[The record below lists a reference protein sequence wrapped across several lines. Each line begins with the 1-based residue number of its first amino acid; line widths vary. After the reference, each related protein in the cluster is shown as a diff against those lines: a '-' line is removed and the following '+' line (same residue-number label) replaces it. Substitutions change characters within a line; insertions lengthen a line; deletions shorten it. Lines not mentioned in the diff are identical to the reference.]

1 MSLPVIDTPKFTMNL
16 MSVKDPIS
24 YRPFLVKEEKLLLMA
39 MEGGEEKDIIDTT
52 KQIISSFGKIR
63 VYLIH
68 NWKIKDKPLIE
79 MGDKELGE
87 LWDKTP
93 DIGDINK
100 FVQEMP
106 NYEEPK
112 FDEDEDYHS
121 ESCWNNCKAFE
132 LYR

>member
-1 MSLPVIDTPKFTMNL
+1 M
-16 MSVKDPIS
+16 
-24 YRPFLVKEEKLLLMA
+24 
-39 MEGGEEKDIIDTT
+39 
-52 KQIISSFGKIR
+52 
-63 VYLIH
+63 
-68 NWKIKDKPLIE
+68 
-79 MGDKELGE
+79 GE

-121 ESCWNNCKAFE
+121 ESCWNNCKAFDPVTKKYE
-132 LYR
+132 QVEINSSTCQKCTLCDYAYICPECGCCACQKPNSKIKQKNRWRIVDDNIWKVGGFKTMSEINF